1 MSEAIIV
8 PSSDVTSTGGS
19 WTNTPGANFWS
30 NVDES
35 GAADDASYNGAGA
48 DGTFEC
54 LCTSMPTAL
63 AVASLTLLHRVK
75 FILGTATAQRCRV
88 YLRIAGTRYN
98 GAWVTIT
105 GFTTETDST
114 YTWTVNPATGVAFT
128 PAEINT
134 ITVGWEY
141 ADSLAESA
149 RITQLK
155 GTVTYTPLPPDQG
168 ATRDAASR
176 KLFLRRMPQQYPTI
190 TGPLWLLDLAH
201 HTQVDLHHYLG
212 ISESGQGWEPSRWTR
227 GLMSIKDVSVDPM
240 TNIVTQRLRNDR
252 RIRCLMYDSG
262 WAKQGGAAKNGLMR
276 FSNGATWTFTR
287 ASAATFTDYS
297 GDSVTVQP
305 DVEAYAAEGQ
315 EFLAAAGARAV
326 DRGYWSNNSGAR
338 TWCAQQMSAW
348 FEVTPDW
355 TGGGAAPATFMGV
368 AYVYHSANNYAWVHY
383 DDSLRAWVFA
393 QAVAGTVLSATISH
407 TPVAGTRYVIGVR
420 CTGSRGEL
428 GLAPYTASIFVN
440 GTKGN
445 DVVHAAAMTEAA
457 TSTFDIGTAAGT
469 VPFRG
474 RIRRRISR
482 QIVLTDN
489 EMARSF

>member
-8 PSSDVTSTGGS
+8 PSSDVTSTGAS
-19 WTNTPGANFWS
+19 WSKTPGANFWS

-35 GAADDASYNGAGA
+35 GAADDASYNQAGA

-63 AVASLTLLHRVK
+63 AVASLALLHRVK
-75 FILGTATAQRCRV
+75 FLGAATAQRCRV
-88 YLRIAGTRYN
+88 YLRIGGTRYN

-105 GFTTETDST
+105 GFTTETNST
-114 YTWTVNPATGVAFT
+114 HTWTANPATGLAFT
-128 PAEINT
+128 PAEINAM
-134 ITVGWEY
+134 TVGWEY
-141 ADSLAESA
+141 ADSLAESV

-190 TGPLWLLDLAH
+190 TGPLWLLDLPH

-212 ISESGQGWEPSRWTR
+212 ISESGQGWEPARWKR

-240 TNIVTQRLRNDR
+240 TNIVTLRLRNDR

-276 FSNGATWTFTR
+276 FTNGATWTFTR
-287 ASAATFTDYS
+287 ASAATFTDFS
-297 GDSVTVQP
+297 GDSVTVQN

-326 DRGYWSNNSGAR
+326 DRGYYSNNAGAR
-338 TWCAQQMSAW
+338 TWCAQQMSAR

-355 TGGGAAPATFMGV
+355 NGGSAPAVNMAV
-368 AYVYHSANNYAWVHY
+368 AYVHHDANNYAFVYYNSMDRKWY
-383 DDSLRAWVFA
+383 FA
-393 QAVAGTVLSATISH
+393 QNVAGTPLITGVAH
-407 TPVAGTRYVIGVR
+407 TPAAGTRYVIGVR

-440 GTKGN
+440 GVKGT

-457 TSTFDIGTAAGT
+457 TSTFDIGSAAGT

-482 QIVLTDN
+482 QIVLTDT